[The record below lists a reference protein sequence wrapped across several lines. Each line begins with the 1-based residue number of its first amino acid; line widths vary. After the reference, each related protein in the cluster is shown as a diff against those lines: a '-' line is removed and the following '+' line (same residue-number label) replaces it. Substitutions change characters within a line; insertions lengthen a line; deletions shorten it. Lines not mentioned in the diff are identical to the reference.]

1 MLPCHTGGAG
11 EKVAGVL
18 RWTKKV
24 SRSVIRKRD
33 RKKVKRPIGRKRS
46 LLEKK
51 RGMTGKEQMEELC
64 KELVEELRSGV
75 IRGLGEGLAR
85 RGMSQAIFKRM
96 GGPEV
101 WARVSKGGERR
112 GGGEGA
118 KEEEGELKKVELCEF
133 LSRVI
138 RGRELGMSGK
148 EKMSAVGLY
157 MRLKGW
163 DKVKEKE
170 EEMVGEELVELLGGR
185 NGGGEKND
193 TEEG

>member
-1 MLPCHTGGAG
+1 
-11 EKVAGVL
+11 
-18 RWTKKV
+18 
-24 SRSVIRKRD
+24 
-33 RKKVKRPIGRKRS
+33 
-46 LLEKK
+46 
-51 RGMTGKEQMEELC
+51 MTGKEQMEELC

-101 WARVSKGGERR
+101 WGRVSKGGVMR
-112 GGGEGA
+112 GGGEGK
-118 KEEEGELKKVELCEF
+118 KEEEGELKKGELCEF

-170 EEMVGEELVELLGGR
+170 EEMVGEELVELLGGSK
-185 NGGGEKND
+185 GVGEKND
-193 TEEG
+193 TEES